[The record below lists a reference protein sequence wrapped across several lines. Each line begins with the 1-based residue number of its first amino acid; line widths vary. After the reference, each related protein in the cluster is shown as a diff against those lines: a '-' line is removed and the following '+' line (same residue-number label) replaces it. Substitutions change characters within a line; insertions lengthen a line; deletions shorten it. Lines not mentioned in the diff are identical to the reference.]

1 MTAVYNDRWDRVG
14 FGAVILGGN
23 LLAMATL
30 AFVEVPDTNVQL
42 IAQCVG
48 ALNASI
54 GVIVAATWKTSV
66 TERQSAEAVQTLAN
80 AVSAPLQTTTTTTT
94 TKDNVDANTN
104 GQTTGHPEP
113 PLGAG
118 MVGELPSGGPGEWG
132 GTVAAVRVAEP
143 AAPTPAPANP
153 PWTPSVGSA
162 R

>member
-1 MTAVYNDRWDRVG
+1 MTTTYNDRWDRVG

-23 LLAMATL
+23 LLAMGTL
-30 AFVEVPDTNVQL
+30 AFVSVPENNVQL

-94 TKDNVDANTN
+94 TKEPGDANTN
-104 GQTTGHPEP
+104 GPTASPSEP

-132 GTVAAVRVAEP
+132 GVAPAVPVS
-143 AAPTPAPANP
+143 PTPAPANP
-153 PWTPSVGSA
+153 PWTPSVGSP